1 MKSLLLA
8 MQFLTRLPLPQVA
21 SDDARAFGRSMLWYP
36 VVGLL
41 IGLLLCGLMWLL
53 SGVSA
58 TLSAALLLF
67 AWVLVTG
74 ALHLDGLA
82 DSADAWLGGH
92 GNRERTLAIM
102 KDPYCGPAA
111 VVLLVCVLLA
121 KFAALQALVEAGNGV
136 LLLLAPVL
144 ARAALPVLFA
154 TTPYARQHGLG
165 SALAT
170 HLPRRGALIVM
181 LLVAMLA
188 LIVFGQPA
196 ALALLVFALIFLGL
210 RRLMLKRLG
219 GTTGDT
225 AGALVELVELAV
237 LVTVAI

>member
-1 MKSLLLA
+1 
-8 MQFLTRLPLPQVA
+8 MQFLTRLPLPQLT

-58 TLSAALLLF
+58 TLSAALLLL

-92 GNRERTLAIM
+92 GDRERTLAIM

-154 TTPYARQHGLG
+154 TTPYVRQHGLG
-165 SALAT
+165 SALAA

-196 ALALLVFALIFLGL
+196 ALALLVLALIFLGL

-225 AGALVELVELAV
+225 AGAMVELIELAV
-237 LVTVAI
+237 VVTVAI